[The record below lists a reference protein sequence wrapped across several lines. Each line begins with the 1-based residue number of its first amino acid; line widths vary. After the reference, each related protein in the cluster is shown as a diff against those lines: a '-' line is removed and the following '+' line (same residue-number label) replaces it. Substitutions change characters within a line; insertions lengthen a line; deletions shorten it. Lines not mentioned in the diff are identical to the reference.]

1 MTEVNKILD
10 QALNEDEFIKQVQEN
25 PKAMVET
32 IMAYYTQMR

>member
-10 QALNEDEFIKQVQEN
+10 QTLNEDEFIKQVQEN

-32 IMAYYTQMR
+32 IMAYYTQIK